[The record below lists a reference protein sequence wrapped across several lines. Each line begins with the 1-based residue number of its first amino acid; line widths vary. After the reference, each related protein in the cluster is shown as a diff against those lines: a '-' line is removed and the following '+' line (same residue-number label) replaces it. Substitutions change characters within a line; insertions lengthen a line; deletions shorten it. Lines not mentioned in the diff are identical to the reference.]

1 MEWFINLRILVI
13 LAIVGAVTIVAIV
26 GYALYKF
33 FSHVR
38 QSMLRHQK
46 SETSLSPETSTD
58 LEMSIFKNGTD
69 TPVTTFPMTDEE
81 FYSYMVNLT
90 PDLTPPESI
99 LVQVKRESELY
110 CDGSLLVDRLTDYE
124 PVDVEI
130 QTTLNG
136 VPEKISLHGTPQDG
150 EKDFR
155 HIITSSR
162 GDCWVI
168 DVYDRGY
175 VMKYHIEKVNPS
187 LAKSLLEEIRKW
199 DED

>member
-1 MEWFINLRILVI
+1 MEEWFINLRILVI
-13 LAIVGAVTIVAIV
+13 LAVIGVVALAAAV
-26 GYALYKF
+26 GYALYKLL
-33 FSHVR
+33 SCVR
-38 QSMLRHQK
+38 LSVSRHQK
-46 SETSLSPETSTD
+46 SETSLSTETSTYP
-58 LEMSIFKNGTD
+58 EMSIFRNGTHI
-69 TPVTTFPMTDEE
+69 PVTTFPMTDEG
-81 FYSYMVNLT
+81 FYSYMVN
-90 PDLTPPESI
+90 LTPPESI

-110 CDGSLLVDRLTDYE
+110 CDDSLLVDRLTDYE

-136 VPEKISLHGTPQDG
+136 VPDKISLHGTPQDG
-150 EKDFR
+150 EEDFR

-187 LAKSLLEEIRKW
+187 LAKSLLEETRKW